1 MRIER
6 LTLERYGALTDR
18 ALAFRPDA
26 SLHVVLGANEA
37 GKTSALSA
45 ITDLLFGFGGRT
57 DYDFRHDSKT
67 LRIGGDLRHS
77 DGRTL
82 SVRRRKGNKN
92 TLVDGNDQ
100 PLPDDCLAPFLDG
113 VLRDTFSREFGL
125 TALALRQGG
134 HDLLAAGGS
143 LAETLAAGS
152 AGMTALSRLRER
164 LKTEA
169 DELFTPRKSASKPF
183 YLAADRL
190 DAADKA
196 LRDAVVTR
204 EALEAA
210 EAAVQEARQYLA
222 ALTADHAATGRN
234 LARLQRTQRVRSK
247 LARLQALGDALTEL
261 ADLPIVP
268 ATKVES
274 WRAAL
279 TADAAVAGEV
289 AALDAAAATD
299 ANTIATMAVDD
310 GLLSAGAAID
320 ALRERLGA
328 VRKAMEDLPRRREAH
343 RAAQE
348 TLNAAAHRLGLPS
361 HTELLHRLPTDAAL
375 ALVRDLIDRLQ
386 GAERSQRDAEEKRA
400 RALHELQSFTSDDAV
415 AHKVTDPEPLRQ
427 RLEALA
433 DIPTHADR
441 LHRAAAALQIERK
454 NVATAHAALDP
465 PAGDLDGLAAL
476 PIPDPAVIAAH
487 AQAAELG
494 DKEIGRLA
502 DLVDSTTDVIE
513 AAEIDLARLS
523 NDGAVSTRADLQ
535 DARQDRDVRLQH
547 LRGALD
553 GEAAVRNARLAD
565 LESATKAI
573 DIITDR
579 LLTDTER
586 AARREALQERLEQSR
601 REHDRIKAAR
611 DGLRA
616 RRIEAEAAWRS
627 IWTASGIIPRS
638 PADMARWQERVS
650 EIVRRQT
657 ALDVQQADFD
667 ALSESQAAKKAGV
680 MVLLESMG
688 RTPQHALPAEILFRE
703 AKSRLDELQKGWA
716 DARERA
722 VARQRAERD
731 LAEADAALAR
741 ATQARGELAGL
752 WPAALKPIGGL
763 AASASP
769 AEAEAALIVWQSVA
783 VPKLNWESEGH
794 RVASIEADLAAFDR
808 DVADVMRRVAP
819 DLNGADPQQ
828 VLAGLADRL
837 SKMRMAADAC
847 QRLRDAGVK
856 RGDSRAALLLKRSSI
871 ETVLRDACTALGA
884 ADAAMLVV
892 PLDRLT
898 MRHALETEREA
909 LRRDLLEVADGLDED
924 ALRAEQA
931 GLDVD
936 LLPGDIDR
944 ETMRLE
950 QLLDQMKAVSAQLH
964 QRERETEVLIRGR
977 DAASAAAERA
987 EAGAELVAISER
999 WLLRSAAARLAA
1011 IAIERHRALVQDPLI
1026 ARASELFAL
1035 ATGAMFAGLG
1045 VDYGNDDQPVLVA
1058 ARTDNERVPV
1068 AGLSEGTRD
1077 QLFLALRLALL
1088 ERRAGEALP
1097 FIGDDL
1103 LTSFDETRTAASL
1116 QLLAS
1121 VGRQRQVIIFTH
1133 HRHVVELAEGMPD
1146 HLVDVVRLE
1155 QIAG

>member
-1 MRIER
+1 VKIER
-6 LTLERYGALTDR
+6 LALERYGAFTDR
-18 ALAFRPDA
+18 ALVFRPDA

-125 TALALRQGG
+125 TAQALRQGG

-190 DAADKA
+190 DAAEKA

-210 EAAVQEARQYLA
+210 EAAVQEARERLA
-222 ALTADHAATGRN
+222 TLTTDHAATGRN
-234 LARLQRTQRVRSK
+234 LARWQRTLRVRSK
-247 LARLQALGDALTEL
+247 LARLQALAEGLAEL
-261 ADLPIVP
+261 ADLPPVP
-268 ATKVES
+268 APTVES

-279 TADAAVAGEV
+279 EADATVAGEI
-289 AALDAAAATD
+289 AALDAAATADAT
-299 ANTIATMAVDD
+299 TIEAMAVDD
-310 GLLSAGAAID
+310 RLLSAGPTID

-328 VRKAMEDLPRRREAH
+328 VRKAMEDLPRRREAY

-348 TLNAAAHRLGLPS
+348 TLNAAAQRLGLTS
-361 HTELLHRLPTDAAL
+361 HAELLHGLPTDSAL
-375 ALVRDLIDRLQ
+375 ALVRDLIDRIR

-415 AHKVTDPEPLRQ
+415 AHQVTDPEPLRQ
-427 RLEALA
+427 QLEALA
-433 DIPTHADR
+433 DIPAHADR
-441 LHRAAAALQIERK
+441 LHRDAAALQIERR
-454 NVATAHAALDP
+454 NLATAHAALDP

-476 PIPDPAVIAAH
+476 PMPDPAAIAAH
-487 AQAAELG
+487 GQATELG
-494 DKEIGRLA
+494 DKEIRRLA
-502 DLVDSTTDVIE
+502 DLIDRTTDAIE

-523 NDGAVSTRADLQ
+523 SDSAVSTRADLQ

-553 GEAAVRNARLAD
+553 GETAVRNARLAD

-573 DIITDR
+573 DTITDR

-611 DGLRA
+611 DGLSA
-616 RRIEAEAAWRS
+616 RRVEAEAAWRS
-627 IWTASGIIPRS
+627 IWMASGIIPRA
-638 PADMARWQERVS
+638 PVDMALWRERVS
-650 EIVRRQT
+650 EIVGRQT
-657 ALDVQQADFD
+657 ALDAQQADFD
-667 ALSESQAAKKAGV
+667 ALSESQAAQKAGV
-680 MVLLESMG
+680 IALLESMG
-688 RTPQHALPAEILFRE
+688 RTPQPTLPAEILFRE

-731 LAEADAALAR
+731 LAEADAALAQ
-741 ATQARGELAGL
+741 ATQARGELAEL

-769 AEAEAALIVWQSVA
+769 AEAEAALTVWQSVA
-783 VPKLNWESEGH
+783 VPRLNWESEGH
-794 RVASIEADLAAFDR
+794 RIDSIETDLTAFDR
-808 DVADVMRRVAP
+808 DVADVMRRAAP
-819 DLNGADPQQ
+819 DLIGTDPQQ
-828 VLAGLADRL
+828 TLAGLADRL

-871 ETVLRDACTALGA
+871 ETVLRHACTALGT
-884 ADAAMLVV
+884 ADSATLAVL
-892 PLDRLT
+892 LDRLT

-909 LRRDLLEVADGLDED
+909 LRRDLLEVGDGLDED

-936 LLPGDIDR
+936 LLPGDIER

-950 QLLDQMKAVSAQLH
+950 QLLDHMKDASAQLH
-964 QRERETEVLIRGR
+964 QREREREVLVRGR

-1011 IAIERHRALVQDPLI
+1011 LAIERHRALVQDPLI
-1026 ARASELFAL
+1026 ARASDLFAL
-1035 ATGAMFAGLG
+1035 ATDGAYAGLK
-1045 VDYGNDDQPVLVA
+1045 VAYGDDDQPELKA
-1058 ARTDNERVPV
+1058 AREAGDPV
-1068 AGLSEGTRD
+1068 KIAGLSEGTRD

-1103 LTSFDETRTAASL
+1103 LTSFDEVRTAASL
-1116 QLLAS
+1116 KLLAS

-1133 HRHVVELAEGMPD
+1133 HRHVAELAEAMPN
-1146 HLVDVVRLE
+1146 HVVDIVRLE